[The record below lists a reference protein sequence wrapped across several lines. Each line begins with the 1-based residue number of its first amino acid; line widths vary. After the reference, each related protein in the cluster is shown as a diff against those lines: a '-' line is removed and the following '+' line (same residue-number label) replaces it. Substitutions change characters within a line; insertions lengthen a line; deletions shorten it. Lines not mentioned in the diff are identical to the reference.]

1 MRLLSKF
8 FAVSLLTLAI
18 ACGGGGDSAP
28 GPLSHHFDD
37 MFVADVGMDQKTQ
50 MLQAQ
55 NDWSLA
61 KAENAKAEADV
72 HAADSQISN
81 AKNDVKAAQ
90 LQVDNANNDKKTAD
104 ATKDNNNINAATA
117 KQHNAQSAKK
127 ASEARVKYLESY
139 KNWLGAQFRYTQ
151 ENMYWREAQYELA
164 KSTLAQKSGKS
175 PRDQQYDWYPKQE
188 QDRNS
193 RAQSAK
199 GKVDSKKSDAKSKRD
214 AWLSAQSTSDKEN
227 GRTSAFADPMAG
239 VN

>member
-8 FAVSLLTLAI
+8 FAVSLLTLAT

-61 KAENAKAEADV
+61 KAENAKAEADM
-72 HAADSQISN
+72 HAADSQIGN

-90 LQVDNANNDKKTAD
+90 LQVDSANNDKKTAD
-104 ATKDNNNINAATA
+104 ATRDNNNINAATA
-117 KQHNAQSAKK
+117 KQHGAQSAKK
-127 ASEARVKYLESY
+127 AAEAHLHYLEAY
-139 KNWLGAQFRYTQ
+139 QGWLKHQLRYTQ

-164 KSTLAQKSGKS
+164 KSTLAQKSNKS

-188 QDRNS
+188 QERNS

-199 GKVDSKKSDAKSKRD
+199 GKVDGAKSGAKSKRD
-214 AWLSAQSTSDKEN
+214 EWLSAQATADKEN
-227 GRTSAFADPMAG
+227 GRTSSFTDPMAG